1 MDNKIT
7 LELPLETIGKIAI
20 QAHEKNMKLNDYIID
35 VVKDYANKVNE
46 NEENP
51 EFLTEEKIRRT

>member
-7 LELPLETIGKIAI
+7 LELPLETIGKIAL
-20 QAHEKNMKLNDYIID
+20 QAHEKNMKLNDFIID

-46 NEENP
+46 NEEKP